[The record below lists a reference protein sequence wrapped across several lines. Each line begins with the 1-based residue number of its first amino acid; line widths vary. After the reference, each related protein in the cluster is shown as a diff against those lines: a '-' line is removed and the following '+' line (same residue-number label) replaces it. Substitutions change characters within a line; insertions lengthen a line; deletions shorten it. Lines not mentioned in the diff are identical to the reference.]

1 MSVSKKSI
9 ARINRLASPDAKPS
23 KELHKIKS
31 VSVSPTELHKPKPT
45 VRTLPPHL
53 L

>member
-9 ARINRLASPDAKPS
+9 ARINRLAAPNAKS
-23 KELHKIKS
+23 TKLICKVNASTEA
-31 VSVSPTELHKPKPT
+31 PTQLHKPKPT